1 MVEVLLFLNVLR
13 GLLSAPIGAWGFFS
27 HASLMTGETLCT
39 ILGSLGH
46 IVVLGILWILG
57 VGDGSNI

>member
-1 MVEVLLFLNVLR
+1 MLR

-39 ILGSLGH
+39 ILGRLGH